1 MTFNNNIH
9 IGIVSWGRG
18 CALKGY
24 PGVYAQT
31 DAFLDFISENSGP
44 FVKSK
49 DIFLNPCY
57 GSNFGRFLCLE
68 RCMFQQYLN
77 CCVRHYFQLSLLR

>member
-9 IGIVSWGRG
+9 IAIVSWGRG

-44 FVKSK
+44 FEKSK
-49 DIFLNPCY
+49 DSKVWWFPIANVALCFSFLENKCEILIILHKKTSPL
-57 GSNFGRFLCLE
+57 FFELD
-68 RCMFQQYLN
+68 
-77 CCVRHYFQLSLLR
+77 

>member
-31 DAFLDFISENSGP
+31 DAFLDFISENSGAP
-44 FVKSK
+44 
-49 DIFLNPCY
+49 Y
-57 GSNFGRFLCLE
+57 WE
-68 RCMFQQYLN
+68 E
-77 CCVRHYFQLSLLR
+77 

>member
-1 MTFNNNIH
+1 MITDSGGPMTFNNNIH

-31 DAFLDFISENSGP
+31 DAFLDFISENSGTP
-44 FVKSK
+44 F
-49 DIFLNPCY
+49 
-57 GSNFGRFLCLE
+57 
-68 RCMFQQYLN
+68 
-77 CCVRHYFQLSLLR
+77 